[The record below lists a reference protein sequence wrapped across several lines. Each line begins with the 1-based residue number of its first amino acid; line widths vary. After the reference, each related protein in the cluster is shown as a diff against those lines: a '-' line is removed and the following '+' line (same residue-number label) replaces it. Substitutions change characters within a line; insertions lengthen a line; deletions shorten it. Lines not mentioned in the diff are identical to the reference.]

1 MFRRLILSLVLC
13 WPGFEIARATTSLDT
28 SFVARTVVFFFAADL
43 QGHVQK
49 DHLVATGFLI
59 IVPNQAGRDTY
70 PLLVTARHVV
80 DPAWAGCQTPNP
92 SRLFLRVN
100 NMHYE
105 SHQAEPGVSYIPVD
119 LLQNSKRTWTKSD
132 DDTVDVAVLRAPSEL
147 LSGRYDVRFLKLRN
161 LGKPEEIAKIGVS
174 SQTASAGL
182 VPGIE
187 GKRRNN
193 AVFHFG
199 KIASIPE
206 EPAIFQCTSSS
217 PIKLLQIWWLAT
229 TLVPGTSGSPIY
241 FDPLFPPNS
250 DISSGEPRSMLIG
263 LQSLSVPGADLS
275 GMTPSRL
282 IFDVITHAVPSDAD
296 LRLGFSQK

>member
-1 MFRRLILSLVLC
+1 MFQRLILSFVL
-13 WPGFEIARATTSLDT
+13 WWSGTEIARATTSLDT
-28 SFVARTVVFFFAADL
+28 GFVARSVVFFFAADRA
-43 QGHVQK
+43 GHVQK
-49 DHLVATGFLI
+49 NDLVATGFLI
-59 IVPNQAGRDTY
+59 MVSNQAGQDAY

-80 DPAWAGCQTPNP
+80 DPKWAGCGTPNP

-105 SHQAEPGVSYIPVD
+105 SHQVEVGVSYLPVD
-119 LLQNSKRTWTKSD
+119 LLDNGRQTWTKSD
-132 DDTVDVAVLRAPSEL
+132 DDTVDVAVLKAPPDL
-147 LSGRYDVRFLKLRN
+147 LSGQYDVRFLKVRN

-182 VPGIE
+182 VPGVE
-187 GKRRNN
+187 GERRNN

-206 EPAIFQCTSSS
+206 EVATFQCTSSS
-217 PIKLLQIWWLAT
+217 PVKHLQVWWLAT

-263 LQSLSVPGADLS
+263 LQSLSVAGADLS

-282 IFDVITHAVPSDAD
+282 IFDVITHAVPKDAD
-296 LRLGFSQK
+296 LRLGLPQK

>member
-1 MFRRLILSLVLC
+1 MLC
-13 WPGFEIARATTSLDT
+13 WPGIEISRATTSLDT
-28 SFVARTVVFFFAADL
+28 GFVARSVVFFFAADRA
-43 QGHVQK
+43 GHVQK
-49 DHLVATGFLI
+49 NDLLATGFLI
-59 IVPNQAGRDTY
+59 IVPNQAGQDAY

-80 DPAWAGCQTPNP
+80 DPEWAGCRTPNP

-105 SHQAEPGVSYIPVD
+105 PHQVEVGVSYLPVD
-119 LLQNSKRTWTKSD
+119 LLDNGRRTWTKSD
-132 DDTVDVAVLRAPSEL
+132 DDTVDVAVLKAPPEL
-147 LSGRYDVRFLKLRN
+147 LSGEYDVRFLKVRN

-182 VPGIE
+182 VPGVE
-187 GKRRNN
+187 GERRNN

-206 EPAIFQCTSSS
+206 EVATFQCTSSS
-217 PIKLLQIWWLAT
+217 PVKRLQVWWLAT

-282 IFDVITHAVPSDAD
+282 ILDVITHAVPKDAD
-296 LRLGFSQK
+296 LTLGLPQK

>member
-1 MFRRLILSLVLC
+1 MFRRLMLTVVLC
-13 WPGFEIARATTSLDT
+13 WPSFEIVRAITSLDT
-28 SFVARTVVFFFAADL
+28 GFVARSVVFFFAADL
-43 QGHVQK
+43 AGRVEEN
-49 DHLVATGFLI
+49 HLVATGFLI
-59 IVPNQAGRDTY
+59 IVPNQAGQDVY
-70 PLLVTARHVV
+70 PLLITARHVV
-80 DPAWAGCQTPNP
+80 DPEWAGCRTPNP

-105 SHQAEPGVSYIPVD
+105 SHQVELGVSYVPVD
-119 LLQNSKRTWTKSD
+119 LLHNGQRTWTKSD
-132 DDTVDVAVLRAPSEL
+132 DDTVDVAVLRAPPEL
-147 LSGRYDVRFLKLRN
+147 LSGQYDVRFLKVRN
-161 LGKPEEIAKIGVS
+161 FGKPEEVAKIGVS

-182 VPGIE
+182 VPGVE

-206 EPAIFQCTSSS
+206 EPATFQCTAIS
-217 PIKLLQIWWLAT
+217 PIKPLQIWWLAT

-241 FDPLFPPNS
+241 FDPLFPPNG

-275 GMTPSRL
+275 GMTPARL
-282 IFDVITHAVPSDAD
+282 ILDVIGHAVPSDAD
-296 LRLGFSQK
+296 LRLGLPQK

>member
-1 MFRRLILSLVLC
+1 VIRRLLLVFLLC
-13 WPGFEIARATTSLDT
+13 WPGFEVARATTSLDT

-43 QGHVQK
+43 QGHVQT
-49 DHLVATGFLI
+49 DNLVATGFLV
-59 IVPNQAGRDTY
+59 IVPNQAGQDVY

-80 DPAWAGCQTPNP
+80 DPEWAGCPTPNP
-92 SRLFLRVN
+92 ARLFVRVN
-100 NMHYE
+100 KMHYDSRQGME
-105 SHQAEPGVSYIPVD
+105 VSYLPVD
-119 LLQNSKRTWTKSD
+119 LLHDGQRTWTKSD
-132 DDTVDVAVLRAPSEL
+132 DETVDVAVLKAPAEL
-147 LSGRYDVRFLKLRN
+147 LLGQYDVKFLKIRN

-182 VPGIE
+182 VPGAE

-193 AVFHFG
+193 PVFHFG

-206 EPAIFQCTSSS
+206 EPASFQCTRNS

-282 IFDVITHAVPSDAD
+282 ILDVITHAVPSDAD
-296 LRLGFSQK
+296 LTLGLPQK